1 MADMV
6 SIGSKSDTGAGS
18 KLKTGS
24 MRRSYSF
31 KKKKRKKKKGFR
43 VANNKREQRISN
55 NLFYKTNRGVVFNG
69 LSNRYLCLITK

>member
-24 MRRSYSF
+24 LRRSYSF
-31 KKKKRKKKKGFR
+31 KNKRRKKKKDLELQIINILRG
-43 VANNKREQRISN
+43 NNG
-55 NLFYKTNRGVVFNG
+55 KTN
-69 LSNRYLCLITK
+69 

>member
-31 KKKKRKKKKGFR
+31 KKKKRKKRKGFR
-43 VANNKREQRISN
+43 VANNNYIEGR
-55 NLFYKTNRGVVFNG
+55 
-69 LSNRYLCLITK
+69 